1 MNEKGSLVILNIEAD
16 RTLWHLS
23 IYMLWRPSITKTS
36 KTDRSVLIQVTTSF
50 KHCPQGEHTDYNCN
64 TAQSR
69 SHFHNHLI
77 RLKSNQTYLIQ
88 NYTYFRQIYQEC

>member
-1 MNEKGSLVILNIEAD
+1 MEAD

-23 IYMLWRPSITKTS
+23 KYMLWRPSITKTS
-36 KTDRSVLIQVTTSF
+36 KKDGSVLIQVTTSF
-50 KHCPQGEHTDYNCN
+50 EHCPKGEHTDYNCN

-69 SHFHNHLI
+69 AHFHKHLI
-77 RLKSNQTYLIQ
+77 RLKLNQTYLIQ